1 MLVTVTPERSD
12 VHLPMLTAVT
22 DPVAVPGAT
31 GFLTTPEVM
40 VPDVQV
46 AVFVITRTGTF
57 CQYC

>member
-1 MLVTVTPERSD
+1 
-12 VHLPMLTAVT
+12 MLTAVT

-31 GFLTTPEVM
+31 GFLTTPGVR